1 MNTKELIES
10 FLKKKR
16 IAFAGVSS
24 SEKDFSRILM
34 NDLLK
39 RGYDVVPVNPNI
51 DEIGGMKSYASVK
64 EIEPPVEAV
73 LIMTKPEAAVNIL
86 QDSIEAN
93 IPLVWLYRG
102 AGKGSVSNEA
112 MELAKDKNI
121 RLIPGFCPYMF
132 LPDSGLIHKIHGF
145 FMKIAGSYPK

>member
-1 MNTKELIES
+1 MNTKELIED
-10 FLKKKR
+10 FLQKKR

-34 NDLLK
+34 NDLVK
-39 RGYDVVPVNPNI
+39 RGYEIVPVNPNI

-112 MELAKDKNI
+112 IELAKEKDI
-121 RLIPGFCPYMF
+121 RVIPGFCPYMF

>member
-1 MNTKELIES
+1 MNTRELIDS

-24 SEKDFSRILM
+24 NEKDFSRVLL
-34 NDLLK
+34 NDMLK
-39 RGYDVVPVNPNI
+39 RGYDIVPVNPFI
-51 DEIGGMKSYASVK
+51 EEIGGMKSYASVK

-73 LIMTKPEAAVNIL
+73 LIMTKPEPAVDVL
-86 QDSIEAN
+86 RDCIEAN

-112 MELAKDKNI
+112 MELAKQNNI
-121 RLIPGFCPYMF
+121 RVIPGFCPYMF
-132 LPDSGLIHKIHGF
+132 IPDSGMIHKIHGF
-145 FMKIAGSYPK
+145 FMRIVGSYPK